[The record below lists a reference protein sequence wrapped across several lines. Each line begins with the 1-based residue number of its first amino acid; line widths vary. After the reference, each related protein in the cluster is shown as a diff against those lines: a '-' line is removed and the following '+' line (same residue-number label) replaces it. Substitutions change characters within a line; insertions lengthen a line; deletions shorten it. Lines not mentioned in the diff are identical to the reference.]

1 MAKDWKELKAEIEKE
16 MELVSD
22 ITKEPQEIMK
32 IRLGIITSDAGSYGQ
47 YFSVLVSLYTHICAL
62 GQQTLYTLLRA
73 ADEDAMGMDTLRIMT
88 RLSLGMNSYN
98 TTEFIAYLG
107 IKNVYKFAA
116 GILDV
121 LDQLKTK
128 EEYKEIMS
136 AYWTYVNYLFMHVD
150 YIFPWPLGIALY
162 PKTTAEDIKL
172 YQKFLPIIDKI
183 TYF

>member
-128 EEYKEIMS
+128 EDYKELMTPYWLYSYDMRRYIPFPYNLGLC
-136 AYWTYVNYLFMHVD
+136 AYRKRTPEEIRAM
-150 YIFPWPLGIALY
+150 
-162 PKTTAEDIKL
+162 IKW
-172 YQKFLPIIDKI
+172 LPELEKGGG
-183 TYF
+183 